1 MMLSR
6 LNKTIRR
13 LKSNSPNLF
22 LDKKALLSQERERF
36 NKYGWDEESALLKL
50 NTVLQLIEQD
60 DYEDSVS
67 RHGLLFS
74 AISMCEK
81 VSSILEIGTYK
92 GESTIL
98 LSHIFP
104 QAKILTIDLPS
115 DDVVFQN
122 TYGGSRGTPTRL
134 STYMDTRNRNIDR
147 KNIQAI
153 EGNSFFLPSLCNK
166 SYDLIWVDGGHLFP
180 DVSWDICNAYNS
192 CNVGGHILIDDVFE
206 KGVDLKTDK
215 ASSDSR
221 KLLDSLK
228 SREGIDVDYFLKR
241 TNEKL
246 IERRVSRKYIGV
258 IRKQEM
264 KRLVGA

>member
-13 LKSNSPNLF
+13 LKSSIPNLF

-104 QAKILTIDLPS
+104 QANILTIDLPS
-115 DDVVFQN
+115 
-122 TYGGSRGTPTRL
+122 
-134 STYMDTRNRNIDR
+134 
-147 KNIQAI
+147 
-153 EGNSFFLPSLCNK
+153 
-166 SYDLIWVDGGHLFP
+166 
-180 DVSWDICNAYNS
+180 
-192 CNVGGHILIDDVFE
+192 
-206 KGVDLKTDK
+206 
-215 ASSDSR
+215 
-221 KLLDSLK
+221 
-228 SREGIDVDYFLKR
+228 
-241 TNEKL
+241 
-246 IERRVSRKYIGV
+246 
-258 IRKQEM
+258 
-264 KRLVGA
+264 